1 MIRWLQTSLFGRA
14 SDESKPEHDKRSGKI
29 PDSKHPTKSKS
40 KPHKATAF
48 IDPEFTNRWQRVC
61 GGSDITLELVPR
73 LRQGWKM
80 SWKRGGG
87 LIHSPVVRA
96 PRILRDASDE
106 VLRELAAWARLA
118 LLRKSPA
125 RTAERRALEK
135 SLHAWISARHET
147 DSHTVKLKRGRAA
160 RRLDRLEPKGRHHD
174 LEAIFASVLRE
185 YFADAPEVARARI
198 TWSARWGGLS
208 TQSTAHDEQG
218 RPYPLLSISRG
229 YDHASAT
236 AEIVGGVV
244 YHECLHIAVPP
255 ETKNGRRIVHGRE
268 FRRREKEY
276 RFYDVW
282 RAWHA
287 QKLPGIIRRGP
298 RG

>member
-14 SDESKPEHDKRSGKI
+14 PDQTAIAEPKQPPQKSPSSARSQ
-29 PDSKHPTKSKS
+29 
-40 KPHKATAF
+40 AVA
-48 IDPEFTNRWQRVC
+48 DPEFTVRWHALS
-61 GGSDITLELVPR
+61 GGTDITLELVPR

-80 SWKRGGG
+80 TWRRGGG
-87 LIHSPVVRA
+87 ALLRA
-96 PRILRDASDE
+96 PRIFRDAPDE
-106 VLRELAAWARLA
+106 VLLVLSSWARLV
-118 LLRKSPA
+118 LLRKSPG

-135 SLHAWISARHET
+135 TLHAWIEARHQ
-147 DSHTVKLKRGRAA
+147 DDAHTLKLKRGRAA
-160 RRLDRLEPKGRHHD
+160 RRLARLDPKGRHHD
-174 LEAIFASVLRE
+174 LEAVLRAVTTE
-185 YFADAPEVARARI
+185 YFGDAPEVAKARI

-208 TQSTAHDEQG
+208 TQTTAYDAEG
-218 RPYPLLSISRG
+218 KPYPLLCISRG
-229 YDHASAT
+229 YDHSTAT
-236 AEIVGGVV
+236 ADIVGGVV

-255 ETKNGRRIVHGRE
+255 ELKNGRRVVHGRE

-287 QKLPGIIRRGP
+287 QKLPGIVRRGN